1 MWYMFEGGSEKRN
14 ISYIISCSVRFW
26 KEGNVCRVGR
36 IGERKIND
44 EWREK
49 LDGGR

>member
-1 MWYMFEGGSEKRN
+1 MWYIFEGGSEKRN
-14 ISYIISCSVRFW
+14 ISYIISCSVRCW

-36 IGERKIND
+36 IGVRKIKD